1 MSLGRGIGRGRGVIT
16 VTMQS
21 SVLLNLKNYFTLLGK
36 IWKSTVKQ
44 VCIQIKMKL
53 DWTCVDLLSLQTYA
67 VVNDKIN
74 RMLNMFLSK
83 FQNFL
88 CIF

>member
-21 SVLLNLKNYFTLLGK
+21 SVFFNLKNYFTLLGK
-36 IWKSTVKQ
+36 IWKSTIKQ
-44 VCIQIKMKL
+44 VFTQIEIEL
-53 DWTCVDLLSLQTYA
+53 DWTCILSLQTYA
-67 VVNDKIN
+67 VINDKIN
-74 RMLNMFLSK
+74 RMLNMFLNK

-88 CIF
+88 CII